1 MLIGET
7 ERPRDAAALIFVN
20 VNLPGLFCLYWDPYD
35 TNAETE
41 REVLLPSTDTF
52 ALMALLFV
60 CPNPTLTGFAA
71 VTAVKSF

>member
-1 MLIGET
+1 MFIGET
-7 ERPRDAAALIFVN
+7 ERLRDAAALIFGI
-20 VNLPGLFCLYWDPYD
+20 VNLPGLFCLYDPCD

-41 REVLLPSTDTF
+41 RDVVLPSTDTF